1 MAKVTISGNKKPIL
15 DYQLIREKLQA
26 IDINYERFEIMHRVR
41 SNSDAEEILAA
52 FADEITQLKARS
64 GYKAADV
71 IDVNNSTPGLD
82 EMLERFRREHWHDED
97 EVRLVIKGR
106 GVFYINKP
114 EGFITEIEVEPGDM
128 ISVPRGTRHW
138 FDLCSER
145 HITAIRLF
153 QEPNGWI
160 PHYVSQA

>member
-1 MAKVTISGNKKPIL
+1 MAKITVSGNEKPIL
-15 DYQLIREKLQA
+15 DYELIRERLKA
-26 IDINYERFEIMHRVR
+26 IGLDYERFEFTHQVR
-41 SNSDAEEILAA
+41 SDSDAAEILSA
-52 FADEITQLKARS
+52 FADEIEQLKARN
-64 GYKAADV
+64 GYKSADV
-71 IDVNNSTPGLD
+71 INVSNSTPGLD

-97 EVRLVIKGR
+97 EVRLVLKGR

-128 ISVPRGTRHW
+128 ISVPRGTHHW

-145 HITAIRLF
+145 EITAIRLF

-160 PHYVSQA
+160 PHYVSQV